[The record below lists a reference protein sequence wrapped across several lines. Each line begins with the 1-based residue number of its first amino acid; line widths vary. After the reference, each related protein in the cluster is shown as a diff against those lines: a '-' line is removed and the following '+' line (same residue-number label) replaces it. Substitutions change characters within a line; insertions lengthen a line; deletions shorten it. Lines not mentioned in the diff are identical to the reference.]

1 MNKKTEVGDKEK
13 RLRQEPGGA
22 VLKEL
27 EVRAAQP
34 EERDRVRELL
44 GKEHYLGAGR
54 DVGRTLVQVVHH
66 RGRWVALLTWG
77 PAAMKLVD
85 REESIGWTD
94 QQRAQRLRLVV
105 QNRRFLVL
113 SETRMPNLRHP
124 DVWGKLVSRSLV
136 GTARRAVRL
145 LSTDAAEKA
154 SLPSRVGIIRFP
166 LPFIF
171 SGRGQD
177 V

>member
-1 MNKKTEVGDKEK
+1 MVF
-13 RLRQEPGGA
+13 A
-22 VLKEL
+22 EL

-34 EERDRVRELL
+34 EERDQVREFL

-94 QQRAQRLRLVV
+94 QQRAQRLGLVV
-105 QNRRFLVL
+105 QNRPLRVTSPRTLRLRESV
-113 SETRMPNLRHP
+113 TGRNL
-124 DVWGKLVSRSLV
+124 
-136 GTARRAVRL
+136 
-145 LSTDAAEKA
+145 DA
-154 SLPSRVGIIRFP
+154 
-166 LPFIF
+166 
-171 SGRGQD
+171 
-177 V
+177 